1 MAQKTGLARG
11 AALRSMGAAHR
22 AARSTPSLQRWR
34 HNRFGARTFITSAE
48 AEACSRRTDGVIDR
62 SPGAR
67 HSAGPNGAIASP
79 TCLELASRTPS
90 WPRSWATAS
99 TGRTYDRNRF
109 DPTLLFPCRPGA
121 VHIWVPALA
130 LRAGMVAQKA
140 SDINAQRLACRIA

>member
-1 MAQKTGLARG
+1 
-11 AALRSMGAAHR
+11 
-22 AARSTPSLQRWR
+22 
-34 HNRFGARTFITSAE
+34 
-48 AEACSRRTDGVIDR
+48 RRTDGVIDR

-121 VHIWVPALA
+121 VHIWVPA
-130 LRAGMVAQKA
+130 
-140 SDINAQRLACRIA
+140 RLACAASLAVREDRGDFCDVRDSPPDAFYPSGIGVQHQVRA